1 MKLGKSF
8 KIGYIDDDGKFCPL
22 AFAQSCSIDM
32 KAASAEV
39 SSPLTGGWV
48 ERRVKR
54 NSWSMQHEGLLGSD
68 TTAYKYQGKTYGF
81 WGLMR
86 RLWQDKYIFT
96 TRWQEVLPGG
106 GTGATMQGRCFIEDM
121 NQVASEKALTKVSV
135 KLSGTGPLIDLSET
149 DLTGAF
155 AYAIQGHTL
164 TLYAVQRPV
173 AGFTV
178 HAGDTAVGAW
188 DDTATGRT
196 QSFTDDAITTSSVI
210 TAWKGEGA
218 AATEQTG
225 VTFTDCTTLHVVL
238 LQTEERD
245 EQQQLHRYV
254 QPLWWG
260 GLSMGDM
267 TLKRGTD
274 TVAEFATAGLTGIA
288 DRVEID
294 ATTDITASG
303 NWSLITDAPQTLHC
317 CDRTTS
323 LLRTLRMVQTQLN
336 AGDFHYTGAVAME
349 PAAFSCQS
357 TVWGNDDEGAEV
369 FNVSGQELPTLVD
382 MDTTLPDALHLHW
395 QMTGLGVDESGP
407 YTVQRELVSDMERH
421 DVFYAYDATSHKLRM
436 WCPSQVLDANV
447 MAGGVSIYVGKLYDT
462 DSEGNRV
469 PLTIS
474 DVDSFST
481 LSAGWGNYR
490 FIDVSALTV
499 LNLSSTLVISA
510 LPLDDIVLTGEG
522 GAEVGRIP
530 ALSDPALTYPTWSV
544 VTTPGTIVT
553 GAQMET
559 GAVQS
564 LTYQSYFQTVIVKT
578 TATYNATAGTWAVT
592 ASLRGNSDGSGGAA
606 VLPGRLDLRWSM
618 NAAVS
623 IAAGQSSV
631 TASGLTYNPAWI
643 APTAKLISTDAGSF
657 NILTA
662 PTPDVTDAHWTAY
675 KIGLVGG
682 YVCYD
687 IAYLGGSHPE
697 LSLTSSNF
705 MFTPTVIKTGEQV
718 ADTLYRLTS
727 SSEDNVTVAAK
738 AAGAAEWSAATI
750 EHVSVNTT
758 DKLVLSYQMR
768 DNSAGTTVTDLT
780 NIDTMS
786 SSVPVYSRKSCIADV
801 LPRVGVVWR
810 VSTVVYADKSLEP
823 LKPGKTEGEEFRVE
837 ALAGVYSGDDSASD
851 ITVRFTDNQ
860 NNVIDASGV
869 TGVEVRAVNRGAVIF
884 PR

>member
-1 MKLGKSF
+1 MKLGKKF
-8 KIGYIDDDGKFCPL
+8 KIGYIDDDGRFCPL

-32 KAASAEV
+32 KASSAEV

-86 RLWQDKYIFT
+86 KLWQDKYIFT
-96 TRWQEVLPGG
+96 ARWTETDTSL
-106 GTGATMQGRCFIEDM
+106 TMQGQCFIEDM
-121 NQVASEKALTKVSV
+121 SQVASEKALTKISV
-135 KLSGTGPLIDLSET
+135 KLSGTGRLLDLSIE
-149 DLTGAF
+149 DISGAF
-155 AYAIQGHTL
+155 AYDIQGHTL
-164 TLYAVQRPV
+164 TLYTVQRPLT
-173 AGFTV
+173 GFTV
-178 HAGDTAVGAW
+178 HAGDTAVGLW
-188 DDTATGRT
+188 DEAAAGRT
-196 QSFTDDAITTSSVI
+196 QSFTNDAITSSSVI

-218 AATEQTG
+218 AATQQTG

-260 GLSMGDM
+260 GLSMSGM
-267 TLKRGTD
+267 TLKLGTA
-274 TVAEFATAGLTGIA
+274 TVATFATAGLTGSA
-288 DRVEID
+288 ARVEID
-294 ATTDITASG
+294 PTIDITASG

-336 AGDFHYTGAVAME
+336 AGESPYMGAVAME

-382 MDTTLPDALHLHW
+382 MATTLPDALHLHW

-421 DVFYAYDATSHKLRM
+421 DVFYAYDATAQKLRV
-436 WCPSQVLDANV
+436 WCPSQVLDTSV
-447 MAGGVSIYVGKLYDT
+447 MAGGSVIYTGNLYDL

-481 LSAGWGNYR
+481 LSAGCGNYR

-499 LNLSSTLVISA
+499 LNLSNTLTISA
-510 LPLDDIVLTGEG
+510 LPLDDIILTGEG

-530 ALSDPALTYPTWSV
+530 ALSSPDRTYPTYEV
-544 VTTPGTIVT
+544 VTTPGSVVT
-553 GAQMET
+553 GAHMET

-564 LTYQSYFQTVIVKT
+564 LTYQTYFRTVIVKT
-578 TATYNATAGTWAVT
+578 TATYNATAGTWSVT

-606 VLPGRLDLRWSM
+606 VLPGRLDLRWSG
-618 NAAVS
+618 NAAVR

-631 TASGLTYNPAWI
+631 TASGLDYNPAWI
-643 APTAKLISTDAGSF
+643 APTAKLISTDADSF

-662 PTPDVTDAHWTAY
+662 PTPDITAAHWTAY

-682 YVCYD
+682 YYCYD

-697 LSLTSSNF
+697 LSLTSSSF
-705 MFTPTVIKTGEQV
+705 MFTPTVVKSGEQV
-718 ADTLYRLTS
+718 ADTLYRLSGS
-727 SSEDNVTVAAK
+727 SVDSVSINAK
-738 AAGAAEWSAATI
+738 ASGASDWSAATV
-750 EHVSVNTT
+750 EHVNVNTT
-758 DKLVLSYQMR
+758 DKLVLSYQQR
-768 DNSAGTTVTDLT
+768 DNSVGTTVTDLT

-823 LKPGKTEGEEFRVE
+823 LTPGKVSGEEFRVE

-851 ITVRFTDNQ
+851 ITARFTDNQ

-869 TGVEVRAVNRGAVIF
+869 TGVEVRAVTHGAVIF
-884 PR
+884 PRS